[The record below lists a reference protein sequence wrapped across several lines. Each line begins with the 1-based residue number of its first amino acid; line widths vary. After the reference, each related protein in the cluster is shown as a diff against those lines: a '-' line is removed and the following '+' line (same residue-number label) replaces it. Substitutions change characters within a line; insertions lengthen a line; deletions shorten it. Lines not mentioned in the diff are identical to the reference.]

1 MLEMPTR
8 FLLAAVLAS
17 LAALAQAQS
26 LEIIPLRHRTP
37 DQVLPALRPLLEP
50 GGTLSGHSNQLFLRA
65 SPANVAEI
73 RRALET
79 LDQPL
84 RRLLISVRF
93 DDDTQSSRLQ
103 FDASGRISNRGSS
116 VDIRAQDAQ
125 ARSGE
130 RVDQRLQILDGSEA
144 FIFAGSSLDAYGRAS
159 GFMVRPQLVGS
170 RVQVEVAAQRD
181 VAESSQR
188 AATTLSARLGEWFE
202 IGATQ
207 SSAARDARG
216 IGSTDR
222 SASSGVRRVWLRVDE
237 VRN

>member
-1 MLEMPTR
+1 MPLR
-8 FLLAAVLAS
+8 FALAALLG
-17 LAALAQAQS
+17 LAALAHAQG
-26 LEIIPLRHRTP
+26 LEIIPLRHRTV
-37 DQVLPALRPLLEP
+37 DQVLPALRPLIEP
-50 GGTLSGHSNQLFLRA
+50 GGTLSGHSNQLFVRA

-79 LDQPL
+79 LDQPQ

-93 DDDTQSSRLQ
+93 DDSLQDSRQ
-103 FDASGRISNRGSS
+103 EFGASGRISNRGAH

-125 ARSGE
+125 ARSDE
-130 RVDQRLQILDGSEA
+130 RVDQRLQILEGSQA
-144 FIFAGSSLDAYGRAS
+144 FIFAGSSVDAYGRAS
-159 GFMVRPQLVGS
+159 GFMVAPRVVGS
-170 RVQVEVAAQRD
+170 LVQVEVAAQRD

-188 AATTLSARLGEWFE
+188 AATTVNARLGEWFE

-216 IGSTDR
+216 IGAAGRST
-222 SASSGVRRVWLRVDE
+222 SSGVRRIWLRVDE